1 MHIQEIGLHERFIV
15 VDDHGHYW
23 SGPLPGWV
31 SELRHAKVFSRR
43 EEAEKVVR
51 ILGQQVKDIEDG
63 TRFVAQVI
71 VTTASDRWVTIDE
84 LRATLERRISILNEL
99 ETDIHVLDVTLDWSS
114 LREKTDD

>member
-1 MHIQEIGLHERFIV
+1 MIITPEEFDFAQET
-15 VDDHGHYW
+15 W
-23 SGPLPGWV
+23 NM
-31 SELRHAKVFSRR
+31 
-43 EEAEKVVR
+43 
-51 ILGQQVKDIEDG
+51 QVKDIEDG

>member
-1 MHIQEIGLHERFIV
+1 MQIQKTGFHERFTV
-15 VDDHGHYW
+15 ADDQGHYW
-23 SGPLPGWV
+23 SGPLGWMPG
-31 SELRHAKVFSRR
+31 LREARVFASRNN
-43 EEAEKVVR
+43 AEQVIR
-51 ILGQQVKDIEDG
+51 ILGQQVKDFEDG